1 MLENV
6 SFTNSSN
13 YLQFS
18 NPQSVLLPLR
28 SAAFLLKSLQLPL
41 KLKHKKESEN
51 VLQFSCTEKFSWNIL
66 GFQLE
71 QRFVSRTRYTKEE
84 DEEEE
89 KSTTLSS
96 CRTLL
101 QQLRPKRE
109 EKCDKN
115 KFKDEKL
122 FNVERG
128 GSEEV
133 KSEGKLK

>member
-41 KLKHKKESEN
+41 KLKHKKESGN

-71 QRFVSRTRYTKEE
+71 QRFVSRTRYTK
-84 DEEEE
+84 EEEE